1 MRASR
6 WSRTLQV
13 TSDALALEH
22 TFRGHDTDTQSLQT
36 VQDNSRSTVHGG
48 RDTTNCTSGRALKRD
63 AELERRRFG
72 CGHNCGS
79 NSHFPLVAS
88 PSLRHRS
95 PPVHDISGLD
105 QMPASTRLR
114 PARSF
119 RYYRSA
125 GRISGPYESR
135 KQTTPPTLAAL
146 MSSSSG
152 RWASASGRCSP
163 R

>member
-63 AELERRRFG
+63 AELER
-72 CGHNCGS
+72 
-79 NSHFPLVAS
+79 PAS
-88 PSLRHRS
+88 AAATTVGRTPTSRWSLPPPSDRS